1 MAAARRGAVLA
12 QTPIPGRAAVP
23 FCSISSVFALGSSTN
38 VLPKQTMAFPA
49 GEEHGGSA
57 LRPVRP
63 RPDPRGAPGLTP
75 GLRVFVQRPQRLAV
89 PVPLHVQIDDLQR
102 DGRGRG
108 GRRGG
113 ERGRGV
119 PGRASPAA
127 APPARPRPAPP
138 PRPGSAAR
146 RPGPAPWRPAPL
158 RPFSAPRRAAA
169 AAALGSS
176 ARGRRSA
183 PVRTLRET
191 AGRHRGG
198 RCGAAARPD
207 CSRRGGGGAEVLLCA
222 DGPSGAELRRGGS
235 RCVSG

>member
-1 MAAARRGAVLA
+1 MA
-12 QTPIPGRAAVP
+12 QTPIPGRVRRTLLQHLLGLRLGQLDERAPEADHGFSCGRGARGLSAAP
-23 FCSISSVFALGSSTN
+23 
-38 VLPKQTMAFPA
+38 P
-49 GEEHGGSA
+49 
-57 LRPVRP
+57 P

-108 GRRGG
+108 GRRGV

-207 CSRRGGGGAEVLLCA
+207 CSRRGGGG
-222 DGPSGAELRRGGS
+222 GGS
-235 RCVSG
+235 ALR